1 MITTDYIIISISAS
15 IVQMAPYGKM
25 LLARRPGE
33 PGVSRP
39 PPARLREQ
47 AMHGDLLSRFPI

>member
-1 MITTDYIIISISAS
+1 
-15 IVQMAPYGKM
+15 MAPYGKM

-39 PPARLREQ
+39 PPARLRKQ